1 MIDDLLQ
8 ALGQLRDGRTL
19 GLLAFSAG
27 SGLLLLIMLL
37 VAANLALGSL
47 LASGF
52 GWLDWLIQA
61 FGAAASL
68 VAAWFAYP
76 IVVTSILGIFG
87 ERICDAVERHHYPR
101 LAAPRSLPL
110 AAAIADAVR
119 FLVLALAL
127 NLLVLPLYLL
137 PGPNILIYLGLNGWL
152 LGREYFDLVGLRR
165 QARPQHRAT
174 RRSLRFEIWL
184 AGAVIAAILLIPLVN
199 LLAPVIGI
207 GFMTHRYHRLTT
219 AHRTPSL

>member
-1 MIDDLLQ
+1 MIDDFLQ
-8 ALGQLRDGRTL
+8 AIEQLRDGRTL
-19 GLLAFSAG
+19 GLLALSAG
-27 SGLLLLIMLL
+27 GALLLLIVLL
-37 VAANLALGSL
+37 VSANVGLGTL
-47 LASGF
+47 VASGY

-87 ERICDAVERHHYPR
+87 ERICDTVERQHYPR
-101 LAAPRSLPL
+101 LGAPRSVPL
-110 AAAIADAVR
+110 AASISDAIR
-119 FLVLALAL
+119 FLALALAL

-165 QARPQHRAT
+165 QPRQTHRGL
-174 RRSLRFEIWL
+174 RKSLRFEIWI
-184 AGAVIAAILLIPLVN
+184 AGALIAAILLIPFVN
-199 LLAPVIGI
+199 LLAPVVGI
-207 GFMTHRYHRLTT
+207 AFMTHRYHRLT
-219 AHRTPSL
+219 APPSTTNL